1 MGNDGP
7 SRNRWAIPFLI
18 AWQTVS
24 LNNQMVMDLSPDVK
38 LNLVLIWEY
47 MSILNLVSKLI
58 KLLLYYL
65 LIDGSKYIIDGI
77 KLYY

>member
-1 MGNDGP
+1 
-7 SRNRWAIPFLI
+7 
-18 AWQTVS
+18 
-24 LNNQMVMDLSPDVK
+24 MDLSPDVK